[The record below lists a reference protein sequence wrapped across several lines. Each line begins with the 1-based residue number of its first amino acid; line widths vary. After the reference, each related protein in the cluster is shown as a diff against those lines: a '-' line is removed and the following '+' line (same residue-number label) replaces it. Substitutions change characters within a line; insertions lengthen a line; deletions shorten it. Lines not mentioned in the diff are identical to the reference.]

1 MPVTP
6 VVGEFGL
13 VIAPVPESKVH
24 TPVPTLGVL
33 AIKVAVVEQIVC
45 VTVVIIALGI
55 AETTIATVEVD
66 GGHAPLEM
74 LHWKMLVPT
83 PKPLIEEFGEFGEAI
98 VPEPEINDQVPF
110 PTLGVFPARVAV
122 LAHMVCEIPANE
134 TVGDGSRIMQ
144 VVAVE
149 IQPGLI
155 IDHRKTFVPV
165 EIPVTPVVGWL
176 GDVMTPVPLNNVQ
189 VPVPIDGGFAFKVV
203 AEVQI
208 FWHGP
213 VIAGEIAGGVI
224 VIVLT
229 TGILEPELFD
239 ETSVIVYM
247 PAVLYVVIGFFI
259 VLSEGVAPA
268 NVYDHEVGR
277 LFDKSITTTLEP

>member
-1 MPVTP
+1 
-6 VVGEFGL
+6 
-13 VIAPVPESKVH
+13 
-24 TPVPTLGVL
+24 
-33 AIKVAVVEQIVC
+33 
-45 VTVVIIALGI
+45 
-55 AETTIATVEVD
+55 
-66 GGHAPLEM
+66 
-74 LHWKMLVPT
+74 
-83 PKPLIEEFGEFGEAI
+83 
-98 VPEPEINDQVPF
+98 
-110 PTLGVFPARVAV
+110 
-122 LAHMVCEIPANE
+122 
-134 TVGDGSRIMQ
+134 MQ